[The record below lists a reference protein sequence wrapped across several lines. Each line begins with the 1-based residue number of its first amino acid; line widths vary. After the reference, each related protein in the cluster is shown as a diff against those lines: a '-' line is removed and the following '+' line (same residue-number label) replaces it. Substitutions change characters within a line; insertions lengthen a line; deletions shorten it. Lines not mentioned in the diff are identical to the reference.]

1 MHSLNPP
8 MHTLVQSSFQ
18 RGGEL
23 KEYASLH
30 TIHDCLPTDGWK
42 WISETW
48 EIDRS
53 GAVDG
58 EGGWVWVW
66 VCGVCVWVGGW
77 VGGCVHCVYERE

>member
-1 MHSLNPP
+1 M
-8 MHTLVQSSFQ
+8 
-18 RGGEL
+18 

-58 EGGWVWVW
+58 EGGCGCGCGCGWVW
-66 VCGVCVWVGGW
+66 VCVGVGVCVGV
-77 VGGCVHCVYERE
+77 CVCACTVCMRERESDR

>member
-1 MHSLNPP
+1 M
-8 MHTLVQSSFQ
+8 
-18 RGGEL
+18 

-58 EGGWVWVW
+58 EGGCGCGWVW
-66 VCGVCVWVGGW
+66 VCACVGVGVCVGV
-77 VGGCVHCVYERE
+77 CVCACTVCMRERESDR